1 MSYTWIAVFRGASA
15 DRAGRAAGLNIT
27 RATRAAVFVAV
38 KSCVVAGDGSGGR
51 AMAEAVTPQASFISG
66 KAAWLPGGT
75 RGRVTSYR
83 FDIAL
88 ALSEHQGKESI
99 AYEDIYDSTI
109 CFK

>member
-1 MSYTWIAVFRGASA
+1 
-15 DRAGRAAGLNIT
+15 
-27 RATRAAVFVAV
+27 
-38 KSCVVAGDGSGGR
+38 
-51 AMAEAVTPQASFISG
+51 MAEAVTPQASFISG
-66 KAAWLPGGT
+66 KAAWLLPGMAALG

-109 CFK
+109 CVKWKYITWSPL

>member
-1 MSYTWIAVFRGASA
+1 MT
-15 DRAGRAAGLNIT
+15 AA
-27 RATRAAVFVAV
+27 
-38 KSCVVAGDGSGGR
+38 

-66 KAAWLPGGT
+66 KAAWLAAWHGGGT